1 MEPWGGAWTVDK
13 LDRVEKYLNA
23 FVTALKQQ
31 KFNLV
36 YIDAFCGRGEVGI
49 RGGEE
54 LPLLQEGRKFL
65 EGSARRALS
74 LSAPFNRYH
83 FIDASEDSLDELRS
97 WLIANRP
104 ELLDRVYF
112 HHGDVNDE
120 LPKVV
125 SALGKMERAVLFLD
139 PFGMQ
144 VDWQTM
150 VAIAKRCLDLWYLV
164 PTMALNRMVSKT
176 LNMPAGWPEKLDTF
190 LGTSLWRETWYQD
203 DLQGSLFQD
212 GDEGKLRAASIEKI
226 EADFVARLRLLFKM
240 PRNQKR
246 LGSSTSGI
254 LFTLVFGCSNPDA
267 KAYGL
272 ALKIANDLLKD

>member
-1 MEPWGGAWTVDK
+1 MEPWGGAWTVDS
-13 LDRVEKYLNA
+13 LGRVEKYLNA
-23 FVTALKQQ
+23 FITALKKQ

-36 YIDAFCGRGEVGI
+36 YIDAFCGRGEVEV

-74 LSAPFNRYH
+74 LTVPFNRYH
-83 FIDASEDSLDELRS
+83 FIDASEESLEELRS

-104 ELLDRVYF
+104 ELKDHVFF

-120 LPKVV
+120 LPKVTN
-125 SALGKMERAVLFLD
+125 ALGKMERAVLFLD

-176 LNMPAGWPEKLDTF
+176 LHMPAGWPEKLDTF
-190 LGTSLWRETWYQD
+190 LGTSSWRETWYQED
-203 DLQGSLFQD
+203 SQGSLFQD
-212 GDEGKLRAASIEKI
+212 GDEGKLRAASIERI
-226 EADFVARLRLLFKM
+226 EADFVARLRILFKM

-246 LGSSTSGI
+246 LGSSKSGI